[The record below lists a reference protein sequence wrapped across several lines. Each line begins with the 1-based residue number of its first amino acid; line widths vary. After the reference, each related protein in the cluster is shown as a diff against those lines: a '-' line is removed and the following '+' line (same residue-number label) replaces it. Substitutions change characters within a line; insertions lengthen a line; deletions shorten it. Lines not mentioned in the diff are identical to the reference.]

1 MKGNFQVEE
10 RSLEQITFI
19 GAKMIQRCK
28 AHGNILYLPTRNDL
42 RISKKNCIKWKGL
55 MDISKNINV
64 D

>member
-1 MKGNFQVEE
+1 MKGNFQVKE

-42 RISKKNCIKWKGL
+42 RISKKNCIK
-55 MDISKNINV
+55 
-64 D
+64 